1 LKFSNCLY
9 DELQACLPLLLLLEK
24 QAIERADVDNSST
37 QPVIRSVLVVLAGG
51 NNHLLFLQLRKSLI
65 DGGNNYCHYGSQS
78 IAGSSNIIVYKL
90 AGNCLA
96 C

>member
-37 QPVIRSVLVVLAGG
+37 QPGIRSVLVVLAGG

-65 DGGNNYCHYGSQS
+65 DMEVIT
-78 IAGSSNIIVYKL
+78 IATTALKALPAPQIL
-90 AGNCLA
+90 
-96 C
+96 